1 MLVRERM
8 ISPGTQILSSLP
20 IETAI
25 EIYEQS
31 GSTWLP
37 VVDLEGRLI
46 GLITLTEVQKA
57 KEKLS
62 KSGNTSENGEP
73 LTAQDFMA
81 PRFLYVTEKTP
92 IEEAAR
98 MMIDYDVPELPVV
111 KDNYYTGIIS
121 EQIMLRI
128 LMEITGAR
136 KQGIRLMVEM
146 ENKNGELLNLLES
159 IRDQKGTVQG
169 ICTYCT
175 QENEY
180 LIVTMRVDG
189 VDKYNLKQ
197 EIRNLG
203 FRVIDIR

>member
-8 ISPGTQILSSLP
+8 ISAGKQVTSSLP
-20 IETAI
+20 MEAAI
-25 EIYEQS
+25 EIFEQS
-31 GSTWLP
+31 GYTWLP
-37 VVDLEGRLI
+37 VVDQEGRLI
-46 GLITLTEVQKA
+46 GLITLTEIQKA
-57 KEKLS
+57 KEALS
-62 KSGNTSENGEP
+62 KAEDKSDQNGY
-73 LTAQDFMA
+73 TAQDFMA

-98 MMIDYDVPELPVV
+98 IMIDYDVPELPVV
-111 KDNYYTGIIS
+111 KDNYYTGIITQ
-121 EQIMLRI
+121 QIMLRI

-136 KQGIRLMVEM
+136 RQGIRLMVEM
-146 ENKNGELLNLLES
+146 ENKNGELLSLLEL

-203 FRVIDIR
+203 FKVIDIR